1 MADVDIA
8 VPKASIRI
16 TPKTPGVIAG
26 TGSVISVPLAS
37 IRITPKAPTYQKYP
51 LVELQNVDGLKI
63 YELVFPDINPG
74 TKIEQTLILQNNT
87 SNPIN
92 YSFTPTSTEE
102 QVGSDIDTIN
112 STYFSTDGT
121 SWSKSITV
129 EIPADD
135 TITVYV
141 RYQPPSTAF
150 VGEKEWLIMNSHDA
164 FTAPPLEGWLFVG
177 KYPISGSIDGELTDH
192 QVEVVLPYQPI
203 MNTDFSDI
211 RFRTADDVNIPYYEK
226 EKVDEDYCIFTLKV
240 PTILASPNIT
250 DVFIYAGNSDATSE
264 SSVLDTYIFG
274 DEMEA
279 DYEDKWET
287 LSGSYQTPS
296 YTVVAGRNAISFNR
310 TSGCKAKVDPFGFPF
325 KVEFECMAT
334 QYNNR
339 ILYCQDETPNLST
352 PERYAV
358 DMDLDDRTTG
368 LEGIRK
374 DNVFISP
381 TQNKYGEGAWFEGL
395 LIVDE
400 GGNHSLQL
408 GNNTPLTV
416 VDNTYTSG
424 YFAIGHYIQSAY
436 YPGVGYFSKLLVS
449 KYTPN
454 PPVAGNLEG
463 WNINQNL
470 QVKGGILWQEPDLE
484 GLDLEPGVKIKI
496 GSEYYE

>member
-16 TPKTPGVIAG
+16 TPKTPGVLVG

-150 VGEKEWLIMNSHDA
+150 VGEKEWLIVNSHDA
-164 FTAPPLEGWLFVG
+164 FTAPSLEGWLFVG
-177 KYPISGSIDGELTDH
+177 KYSILGSSDGELTDY
-192 QVEVVLPYQPI
+192 QVEVVLPYQPV

-211 RFRTADDVNIPYYEK
+211 RFRTADDVNIPYFEK

-240 PTILASPNIT
+240 PTILASPDIT
-250 DVFIYAGNSDATSE
+250 DVFIYAGNPEATSE
-264 SSVLDTYIFG
+264 SNPDNVFLFFDDMTG
-274 DEMEA
+274 TLG
-279 DYEDKWET
+279 DKWQGGGYACGYGVFNGEQALILAST
-287 LSGSYQTPS
+287 S
-296 YTVVAGRNAISFNR
+296 SFR
-310 TSGCKAKVDPFGFPF
+310 SKTFQATAPF
-325 KVEFECMAT
+325 KVELGMAT
-334 QYNNR
+334 DVRSGGNIYFEYCIGANKYLLGCVYGGGNNES
-339 ILYCQDETPNLST
+339 IIKNST
-352 PERYAV
+352 PLV
-358 DMDLDDRTTG
+358 SGDLGGGSDWGT
-368 LEGIRK
+368 
-374 DNVFISP
+374 FILTLDAS
-381 TQNKYGEGAWFEGL
+381 
-395 LIVDE
+395 
-400 GGNHSLQL
+400 GNHIFKNKITNQQISI
-408 GNNTPLTV
+408 NDASYNTGYIGV
-416 VDNTYTSG
+416 SHGGAGSG
-424 YFAIGHYIQSAY
+424 AVKDIM
-436 YPGVGYFSKLLVS
+436 VS
-449 KYTPN
+449 EYTPN
-454 PPVAGNLEG
+454 QPTIGGLEG